1 MYLDCEIHKHLIWWI
16 NNIEKSS
23 KPILT
28 IEPSMILQS
37 DSSKTG
43 WGGLIKHPKLAMA
56 KTGGHW
62 SYHEQDKHINV
73 LELLAAFLTLKSFC
87 ATKNNIH
94 IKIYLDNTYNW
105 KSTPESGRR
114 QGNIDIDST
123 NIHDSTMVCKNSS
136 SDSRTIL
143 HTTKEK
149 SVDSSI
155 RSFKAAS
162 FKENAVSSVSFI
174 RTRLNSFGL
183 PTDTT
188 NILYD
193 SWRNSTK
200 KQYGS
205 YLNKWVQFCVKRQ
218 INSFKASN
226 SIVLQFLTELFQKGL
241 GYSAINTARSALSS
255 VLDCGKVNPI
265 GNDPLICR
273 FMKGVYNK
281 RPTLPRY
288 EVTWDVDVMLKFLC
302 TLSPVN
308 MLTLKN
314 LTLKLT
320 MILSLLTAQRTQT
333 LHLMDINDITV
344 NNDELIIKV
353 TKLIK
358 TSKPGSHLSDIHL
371 PAYNKDKSLCVVDT
385 FNEYIKRTKSL
396 RGQYTKLFIMT
407 MKPHKPVSKTL

>member
-1 MYLDCEIHKHLIWWI
+1 MECE
-16 NNIEKSS
+16 
-23 KPILT
+23 
-28 IEPSMILQS
+28 
-37 DSSKTG
+37 
-43 WGGLIKHPKLAMA
+43 
-56 KTGGHW
+56 
-62 SYHEQDKHINV
+62 
-73 LELLAAFLTLKSFC
+73 SFE
-87 ATKNNIH
+87 H
-94 IKIYLDNTYNW
+94 HNW
-105 KSTPESGRR
+105 ESTPESGRR
-114 QGNIDIDST
+114 QGNINIDST
-123 NIHDSTMVCKNSS
+123 NVHNSTMVCKNSS

-149 SVDSSI
+149 SADSSI

-162 FKENAVSSVSFI
+162 VKENAVSSISFI

-218 INSFKASN
+218 IDSFKASN

-255 VLDCGKVNPI
+255 VLDCGKVNSI

-333 LHLMDINDITV
+333 LHLMDINDCTV

-371 PAYNKDKSLCVVDT
+371 PAYNKDKSLCVVDIY
-385 FNEYIKRTKSL
+385 NEYIKRTKSL

-407 MKPHKPVSKTL
+407 MKPHKPVSKNTISRWIKLTMKLAGLDTNLFKPHSVRSASTSSAKKAGISIDVIMKSAGWKKESTFRKFYDKPIVDNNTNKGLSKKLLDNYLSHDQ